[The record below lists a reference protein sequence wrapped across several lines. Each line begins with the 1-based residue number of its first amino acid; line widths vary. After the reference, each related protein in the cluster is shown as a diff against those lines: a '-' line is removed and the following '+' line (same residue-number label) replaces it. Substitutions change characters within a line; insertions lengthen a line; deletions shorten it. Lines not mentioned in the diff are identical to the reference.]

1 MDFYSPAV
9 NIAAITFK
17 RIKFLLELLG
27 QLLVTIGLS
36 SHYGALLLYAEY
48 LQSQERML
56 IR

>member
-1 MDFYSPAV
+1 MDFDSPAV
-9 NIAAITFK
+9 NIAAMTFK

-48 LQSQERML
+48 L
-56 IR
+56 